1 MFRLYALFS
10 FRHPLLHKLNILL
23 VLSII
28 AFSSYELVYQKNIFS
43 MLGYLFVILC
53 FIVFAKSAYY
63 RTKYLGS

>member
-1 MFRLYALFS
+1 M
-10 FRHPLLHKLNILL
+10 

-53 FIVFAKSAYY
+53 FIVFAKSANY